1 MEVLR
6 TAILDMLKRKKES
19 IFSSSEVVKQ
29 MYPED
34 WDQFL
39 PEINKEAM
47 ALHREGLLIVCDAE
61 KYTEADLRTEV
72 ELKISRIKSFYVF
85 RKNEKYIEAAYHR
98 N

>member
-6 TAILDMLKRKKES
+6 TAILDMLRRKKES

-72 ELKISRIKSFYVF
+72 ELKISRIK
-85 RKNEKYIEAAYHR
+85 
-98 N
+98 

>member
-6 TAILDMLKRKKES
+6 TAILDMLRRKKDD

-47 ALHREGLLIVCDAE
+47 ALHREGLLNVCDAE
-61 KYTEADLRTEV
+61 KYSEADLITEA
-72 ELKISRIKSFYVF
+72 ELKISRIK
-85 RKNEKYIEAAYHR
+85 
-98 N
+98 

>member
-72 ELKISRIKSFYVF
+72 ELKISRIK
-85 RKNEKYIEAAYHR
+85 
-98 N
+98 